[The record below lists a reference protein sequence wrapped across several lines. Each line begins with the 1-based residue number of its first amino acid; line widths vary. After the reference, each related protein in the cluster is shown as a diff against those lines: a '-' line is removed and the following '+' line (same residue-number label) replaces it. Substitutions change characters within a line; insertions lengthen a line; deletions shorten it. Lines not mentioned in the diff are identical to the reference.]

1 MIKLTNEGL
10 VTDEAQVAVMFW
22 DGKGVLGQ
30 NSLIQERWH
39 SIGDWAQFIYN
50 MIEGNKCGDEYKVLI
65 PYPLVK
71 AAYQPVEGE
80 GYVIDNA
87 DFDTWPLSLL
97 TPWFKVGIGERCYHK
112 RVLNIVTTRGEL
124 RELVAKC
131 DPDEGIEDA

>member
-1 MIKLTNEGL
+1 MIKLTDEGL

-80 GYVIDNA
+80 A
-87 DFDTWPLSLL
+87 AFRLSFHEDYELPTYFIYDEHDKGL
-97 TPWFKVGIGERCYHK
+97 HVKVCPI
-112 RVLNIVTTRGEL
+112 TTGKTVGEL

-131 DPDEGIEDA
+131 EEKV